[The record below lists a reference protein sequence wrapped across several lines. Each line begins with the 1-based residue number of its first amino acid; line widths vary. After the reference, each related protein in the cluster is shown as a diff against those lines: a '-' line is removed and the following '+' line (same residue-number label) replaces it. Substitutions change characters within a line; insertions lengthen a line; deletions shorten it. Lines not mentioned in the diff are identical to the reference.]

1 MAVSSP
7 SIPPSGWWWI
17 VFVPSLSYFLTTRWS
32 SFSNSLLQPQQQQQQ
47 QQQHAASAVSVNASL
62 VWLPSDSR
70 RTEEY
75 NACAQVT
82 KVFHVRNCRNSNPED
97 GSSAFVAAELTDRLE
112 WLHDFSTTVVASVW
126 QHSDEL
132 GRGGLLLSSGN
143 RIWRWE
149 RGGGPIP
156 IGRSLQLDH
165 AGCRSD
171 RTATCRPSPLASTTP
186 DPPTTRTTNWVGGLA
201 MDFWGSDRSATLSYS
216 MGSLIVAEWGEG
228 RLVRL
233 EENGARTP
241 LALLR
246 APPCHDHKKKKK
258 TDTTVDLYPHQLLMT
273 PFGDL
278 LVLDSL
284 SSSSS
289 SCIYKVQ
296 QALTIP
302 PLESLQE
309 SRWAHNHSWL
319 EEEGLLMEEPQLFWT
334 PPGAAVVTGMALTSS
349 WTSLYVA
356 VSTTEESSSAALLYQ
371 VSLVEEEE
379 EEEED
384 ENEDGGPV
392 KEEPHDKDGAKPE
405 PDTHTQ
411 ALPSQGH
418 HLVLNVTQQVP
429 EWTRSGPLVVTKQG
443 YLFWVV
449 EHVHLTIW
457 KVVVSSHE
465 TKLLGFVTLPD
476 AITSLSLGGV
486 EDSYLYLTTV
496 RSLWRLPTRRG
507 VAHPVTIPTNL
518 APTHRR
524 PQQPRNQHTLPR

>member
-47 QQQHAASAVSVNASL
+47 QHAASSAVSVNASL
-62 VWLPSDSR
+62 VWLPSSDSR
-70 RTEEY
+70 RTKEE
-75 NACAQVT
+75 NNTCAQVS
-82 KVFHVRNCRNSNPED
+82 KVFHVRNCRNIHPPEDD
-97 GSSAFVAAELTDRLE
+97 GSSAFVAAELTDRVE

-132 GRGGLLLSSGN
+132 GRGGSLVSSGN

-186 DPPTTRTTNWVGGLA
+186 DPTTMTNWVGGLA
-201 MDFWGSDRSATLSYS
+201 MDFWGSDRSTTLSYS

-233 EENGARTP
+233 EDNGARTP

-246 APPCHDHKKKKK
+246 APPCHDHKKKKL
-258 TDTTVDLYPHQLLMT
+258 DTPVDLYPHQLLMT

-278 LVLDSL
+278 LVLDSV

-289 SCIYKVQ
+289 SCIYKVP

-371 VSLVEEEE
+371 VSLVEEE
-379 EEEED
+379 D
-384 ENEDGGPV
+384 ENEDGGQV
-392 KEEPHDKDGAKPE
+392 KEEPHDNNGAKPE
-405 PDTHTQ
+405 QDTHTQ
-411 ALPSQGH
+411 TSPSKG
-418 HLVLNVTQQVP
+418 HLVLNVTQHVP
-429 EWTRSGPLVVTKQG
+429 WWTRSGPLVVTKQG
-443 YLFWVV
+443 YLFSVV

-457 KVVVSSHE
+457 NVVSSP
-465 TKLLGFVTLPD
+465 TTVLVGFVTLPD

-524 PQQPRNQHTLPR
+524 PQQPRNQHTHPSR